1 MVFIVPCLE
10 HSDQVSWK
18 SIVISGIQLPY
29 KPEHIF
35 ITNKYFII
43 DNPTKIVLYND
54 LKQKRKE
61 MTDISK
67 YRNVSLPHQVYNNL
81 IKISKVKV
89 DGATL
94 SISKTIEI
102 LTNVE
107 MKKLNGKVKGNK

>member
-1 MVFIVPCLE
+1 MPVKL
-10 HSDQVSWK
+10 
-18 SIVISGIQLPY
+18 
-29 KPEHIF
+29 EHIF
-35 ITNKYFII
+35 ITSKYLII
-43 DNPTKIVLYND
+43 DNPIKIVLYND
-54 LKQKRKE
+54 LTQKRKE

-67 YRNVSLPHQVYNNL
+67 YRNVSLPHSVYNNL

-107 MKKLNGKVKGNK
+107 VKKLNGKVKGNK

>member
-1 MVFIVPCLE
+1 MGC
-10 HSDQVSWK
+10 
-18 SIVISGIQLPY
+18 SGIQTPVKL
-29 KPEHIF
+29 EHIF
-35 ITNKYFII
+35 ITSKYLII
-43 DNPTKIVLYND
+43 DNPIKIVLYND
-54 LKQKRKE
+54 LTQKRKE